1 MQMAQNVRKLIDDG
15 FGGDIGRGSFS
26 PDGKFIAFRGIF
38 NHGVKYGIYVL
49 NIRTLEMEAIASQ
62 VRLSNCDWSPDG
74 KHIICSE
81 WVTFGVH
88 TTIWIMDADGH
99 DRRPLIPKPVG
110 GEGEFTINRSGPH
123 WSPDG
128 QQIVFRQK
136 EWKIAPIPNLRQ
148 GPFYKAFRYI
158 ICDRNGENIKQ
169 LHIPKDME
177 GISVNWMDDGESIV
191 FSACA
196 PIPLNRALPEDFDF
210 PDANIYKYHIWTRDM
225 TRLTNHP
232 GMDQTIDWISDDV
245 LPVSSKGKKKVTWG
259 TLKQ

>member
-1 MQMAQNVRKLIDDG
+1 MNTRNVCLLCLVGLLLSTAAHARIVFSSTRDGVKGIYVMDDDGSNQTLIRQADEANEKVPFPYCWSPDGTQILIQTYGLSLMNADGTNVRKLIDDG

-99 DRRPLIPKPVG
+99 DRRPLIPKPIG
-110 GEGEFTINRSGPH
+110 GEGEFTIIRSNPR

-128 QQIVFRQK
+128 QRIVVSPARVGRWVF
-136 EWKIAPIPNLRQ
+136 LQ
-148 GPFYKAFRYI
+148 GV
-158 ICDRNGENIKQ
+158 
-169 LHIPKDME
+169 
-177 GISVNWMDDGESIV
+177 SVYNM
-191 FSACA
+191 
-196 PIPLNRALPEDFDF
+196 
-210 PDANIYKYHIWTRDM
+210 
-225 TRLTNHP
+225 
-232 GMDQTIDWISDDV
+232 
-245 LPVSSKGKKKVTWG
+245 
-259 TLKQ
+259 